1 MYKYVL
7 IFNRRRRLAILLA
20 QNTTDTVTQGVIE
33 NIEKLGNLDFS
44 KIQMGKL
51 VEKLVEWGATTGFKL
66 ILGIIIIYI
75 GFKIINKFV
84 KRVMTILEKRE
95 VDITISKFLRSLMT
109 VSLKVI
115 LVLPVLG
122 YWGIQLS
129 GIAAIVASA
138 GVAIGLALQ
147 GSLSNFAGGFIIL
160 FIRPFK
166 VGDYIETSTYGGVV
180 EQIGLFYTQLVTF
193 DNKQILIPNGSL
205 SNGSLI
211 NYSAKSTRR
220 VDLIFSVGYEND
232 ISKVKSILNKIVEH
246 HKLILNDPKPF
257 IGVNAHNTSSI
268 DFVLKAWCNTENY
281 WGVYHS
287 LLEEV
292 KITFDKENISIP
304 YPQMDLHLKE
314 VLKK

>member
-1 MYKYVL
+1 MFLEQKATDVTTEDVL
-7 IFNRRRRLAILLA
+7 K
-20 QNTTDTVTQGVIE
+20 GIE
-33 NIEKLGNLDFS
+33 QLGNLDFS
-44 KIQMGKL
+44 KIKMSSL
-51 VEKLVEWGATTGFKL
+51 IEKLVEWAATTGFKL
-66 ILGIIIIYI
+66 IVGALIISI
-75 GFKIINKFV
+75 GFKIINKLVGRFMNV
-84 KRVMTILEKRE
+84 LEKRE
-95 VDITISKFLRSLMT
+95 VDITISKFLKSLIT
-109 VSLKVI
+109 VSLKVS

-129 GIAAIVASA
+129 GIAALVASA

-211 NYSAKSTRR
+211 NYSAKPTRR
-220 VDLIFSVGYEND
+220 VGYEND
-232 ISKVKSILNKIVEH
+232 IHHVKDILTKIVEN
-246 HKLILNDPKPF
+246 HKLILKDPKPF
-257 IGVNAHNTSSI
+257 IGVSAHSASSI
-268 DFVLKAWCNTENY
+268 DFVVRVWGNTENY
-281 WGVYHS
+281 WNIYHD

-314 VLKK
+314 VYKK

>member
-1 MYKYVL
+1 M
-7 IFNRRRRLAILLA
+7 LLG
-20 QNTTDTVTQGVIE
+20 QQTVTSGTEEAIKGLEQ
-33 NIEKLGNLDFS
+33 LGKVDFT
-44 KIQMGKL
+44 KIKMSSL
-51 VEKLVEWGATTGFKL
+51 IEKLVEWAATTGFKL
-66 ILGIIIIYI
+66 IVGALIISI
-75 GFKIINKFV
+75 GFKLIKNIVNKFMGV
-84 KRVMTILEKRE
+84 LEKRD
-95 VDITISKFLRSLMT
+95 VDITLCKFLKSLIT
-109 VSLKVI
+109 VSLKI
-115 LVLPVLG
+115 MLVLPVLG

-129 GIAAIVASA
+129 GIAALVASA

-180 EQIGLFYTQLVTF
+180 EQIGLFYTQLATP
-193 DNKQILIPNGSL
+193 DNKQILIPNGAL

-232 ISKVKSILNKIVEH
+232 ITHVKEVLNKIVENNN
-246 HKLILNDPKPF
+246 LILKDPKPF
-257 IGVNAHNTSSI
+257 IGVTAHSASSV
-268 DFVLKAWCNTENY
+268 DFVVRAWCDTQDY
-281 WGVYHS
+281 WNIYFD

-314 VLKK
+314 VNKK

>member
-1 MYKYVL
+1 MFLEQKATDVTTEDVL
-7 IFNRRRRLAILLA
+7 K
-20 QNTTDTVTQGVIE
+20 GIE
-33 NIEKLGNLDFS
+33 QLGNLDFS
-44 KIQMGKL
+44 KIKMSSL
-51 VEKLVEWGATTGFKL
+51 IEKLVEWAATTGFKL
-66 ILGIIIIYI
+66 IVGALIISI
-75 GFKIINKFV
+75 GFKIINKLVGRFMNV
-84 KRVMTILEKRE
+84 LEKRE
-95 VDITISKFLRSLMT
+95 VDITISKFLKSLIT

-129 GIAAIVASA
+129 GIAALVASA

-160 FIRPFK
+160 FIPFK

-232 ISKVKSILNKIVEH
+232 IHHVKDILTKIVEN
-246 HKLILNDPKPF
+246 HKLILKDPKPF
-257 IGVNAHNTSSI
+257 IGVSAHSASSI
-268 DFVLKAWCNTENY
+268 DFVVRVWGNTENY
-281 WGVYHS
+281 WNIYHD

-314 VLKK
+314 VYKK

>member
-1 MYKYVL
+1 M
-7 IFNRRRRLAILLA
+7 FLA
-20 QNTTDTVTQGVIE
+20 QNTDAVTNEVIKNIQNLE
-33 NIEKLGNLDFS
+33 NIDFS
-44 KIQMGKL
+44 KVKMSSL
-51 VEKLVEWGATTGFKL
+51 LEKLLEWTATTGFKL
-66 ILGIIIIYI
+66 IIGALIISI
-75 GFKIINKFV
+75 GFKLINKFV
-84 KRVMTILEKRE
+84 GRFIDVLEKKD
-95 VDITISKFLRSLMT
+95 VDITLSKFLKSLIT
-109 VSLKVI
+109 VGLKII

-129 GIAAIVASA
+129 GIAALVASA

-166 VGDYIETSTYGGVV
+166 VGDYIETATYGGTV
-180 EQIGLFYTQLVTF
+180 EQIGLFYTQLVTI
-193 DNKQILIPNGSL
+193 DNKQILIPNGTL

-211 NYSAKSTRR
+211 NYSAKPTRR
-220 VDLIFSVGYEND
+220 VDLTFSVGYEND
-232 ISKVKSILNKIVEH
+232 ITHVKEVLNKIIERN
-246 HKLILNDPKPF
+246 KLILNEPAPF
-257 IGVNAHNTSSI
+257 VAVSAHSASSV
-268 DFVLKAWCNTENY
+268 DFVVRAWCKTENY
-281 WGVYHS
+281 WSIYFD

>member
-1 MYKYVL
+1 M
-7 IFNRRRRLAILLA
+7 FLA
-20 QNTTDTVTQGVIE
+20 QNTDAATNEVIKNIQNLE
-33 NIEKLGNLDFS
+33 NIDFS
-44 KIQMGKL
+44 KVKMSSL
-51 VEKLVEWGATTGFKL
+51 LEKLLEWTATTGFKL
-66 ILGIIIIYI
+66 IIGALIISI
-75 GFKIINKFV
+75 GFKLINKFV
-84 KRVMTILEKRE
+84 GRFIDVLEKKD
-95 VDITISKFLRSLMT
+95 VDITLSKFLKSLIT
-109 VSLKVI
+109 VGLKII

-129 GIAAIVASA
+129 GIAALVASA

-166 VGDYIETSTYGGVV
+166 VGDYIETATYGGTV
-180 EQIGLFYTQLVTF
+180 EQIGLFYTHLVTI
-193 DNKQILIPNGSL
+193 DNKQILIPNGTL

-211 NYSAKSTRR
+211 NYSAKPTRR
-220 VDLIFSVGYEND
+220 VDLTFSVGYEND
-232 ISKVKSILNKIVEH
+232 ITHVKEVLNKIIERN
-246 HKLILNDPKPF
+246 KLILNEPAPF
-257 IGVNAHNTSSI
+257 VAVSAHSASSV
-268 DFVLKAWCNTENY
+268 DFVVRAWCNTENY
-281 WGVYHS
+281 WSIYFD

>member
-1 MYKYVL
+1 MFLEQKATDVTTEDVL
-7 IFNRRRRLAILLA
+7 K
-20 QNTTDTVTQGVIE
+20 GIE
-33 NIEKLGNLDFS
+33 QLGNLDFS
-44 KIQMGKL
+44 KIKMSSL
-51 VEKLVEWGATTGFKL
+51 IEKLVEWAATTGFKL
-66 ILGIIIIYI
+66 IVGALIISI
-75 GFKIINKFV
+75 GFKIINKLVGRFMNV
-84 KRVMTILEKRE
+84 LEKRE
-95 VDITISKFLRSLMT
+95 VDITISKFLKSLIT

-129 GIAAIVASA
+129 GIAALVASA

-232 ISKVKSILNKIVEH
+232 IHHVKDILTKIVEN
-246 HKLILNDPKPF
+246 HKLILKDPKP
-257 IGVNAHNTSSI
+257 
-268 DFVLKAWCNTENY
+268 L
-281 WGVYHS
+281 
-287 LLEEV
+287 
-292 KITFDKENISIP
+292 
-304 YPQMDLHLKE
+304 
-314 VLKK
+314 

>member
-1 MYKYVL
+1 ML
-7 IFNRRRRLAILLA
+7 SG
-20 QNTTDTVTQGVIE
+20 QQTVTSGTEEAIKGLEQLGKVDFTKIKMSSL
-33 NIEKLGNLDFS
+33 IEKL
-44 KIQMGKL
+44 I
-51 VEKLVEWGATTGFKL
+51 EWAATTGFKL
-66 ILGIIIIYI
+66 IVGALIISI
-75 GFKIINKFV
+75 GFKLIKNIVNKFMGV
-84 KRVMTILEKRE
+84 LEKRD
-95 VDITISKFLRSLMT
+95 VDITLCKFLKSLIT
-109 VSLKVI
+109 VSLKI
-115 LVLPVLG
+115 MLVLPVLG

-129 GIAAIVASA
+129 GIAALVASA

-180 EQIGLFYTQLVTF
+180 EQIGLFYTQLATP

-220 VDLIFSVGYEND
+220 VDLTFSVGYEND
-232 ISKVKSILNKIVEH
+232 ITHVKEVLNKIVENNN
-246 HKLILNDPKPF
+246 LILKDPKPF
-257 IGVNAHNTSSI
+257 IGVSAHSASSV
-268 DFVLKAWCNTENY
+268 DFVVRAWCDTQNY
-281 WGVYHS
+281 WDIYFD

-292 KITFDKENISIP
+292 KITFDKENIRIP

-314 VLKK
+314 INKK

>member
-1 MYKYVL
+1 M
-7 IFNRRRRLAILLA
+7 LLT
-20 QNTTDTVTQGVIE
+20 QNSTDAATEEVIK
-33 NIEKLGNLDFS
+33 NIEKLGNIDFS
-44 KIQMGKL
+44 KIKMSSL
-51 VEKLVEWGATTGFKL
+51 IEKLIEWAATTGFKL
-66 ILGIIIIYI
+66 IVGALIISI
-75 GFKIINKFV
+75 GFKLIKNIVNKFMGV
-84 KRVMTILEKRE
+84 LEKRD
-95 VDITISKFLRSLMT
+95 VDITLCKFLKSLIT
-109 VSLKVI
+109 VTLKI
-115 LVLPVLG
+115 MLVLPVLG

-129 GIAAIVASA
+129 GIAALVASA

-180 EQIGLFYTQLVTF
+180 EQIGLFYTQLATP

-220 VDLIFSVGYEND
+220 VDLTFSVGYEND
-232 ISKVKSILNKIVEH
+232 ITHVKEVLNKIVENNN
-246 HKLILNDPKPF
+246 LILKDPKPF
-257 IGVNAHNTSSI
+257 IGVSAHSASSV
-268 DFVLKAWCNTENY
+268 DFVVRAWCDTQDY
-281 WGVYHS
+281 WNIYFD

-314 VLKK
+314 VNKK

>member
-1 MYKYVL
+1 MFLEQKATDVTTEDVL
-7 IFNRRRRLAILLA
+7 K
-20 QNTTDTVTQGVIE
+20 GIE
-33 NIEKLGNLDFS
+33 QLGNLDFS
-44 KIQMGKL
+44 KIKMSSL
-51 VEKLVEWGATTGFKL
+51 IEKLVEWAATTGFKL
-66 ILGIIIIYI
+66 IEGALIISI
-75 GFKIINKFV
+75 GFKIINKLVGRFMNV
-84 KRVMTILEKRE
+84 LEKRE
-95 VDITISKFLRSLMT
+95 VDITISKFLKSLIT

-129 GIAAIVASA
+129 GIAALVASA

-211 NYSAKSTRR
+211 NYSAKPTRR
-220 VDLIFSVGYEND
+220 VDLIFCVGYEND
-232 ISKVKSILNKIVEH
+232 IHHVKDILTKIVEN
-246 HKLILNDPKPF
+246 HKLILKDPKPF
-257 IGVNAHNTSSI
+257 IGVSAHSASSI
-268 DFVLKAWCNTENY
+268 DFVVRVWGNTENY
-281 WGVYHS
+281 WNIYHD

-314 VLKK
+314 VYKK

>member
-1 MYKYVL
+1 M
-7 IFNRRRRLAILLA
+7 LLG
-20 QNTTDTVTQGVIE
+20 QQTVTSGTEEAIKGLEQ
-33 NIEKLGNLDFS
+33 LGKVDFT
-44 KIQMGKL
+44 KIKMSSL
-51 VEKLVEWGATTGFKL
+51 IEKLVEWAATTGFKL
-66 ILGIIIIYI
+66 IVGALIISI
-75 GFKIINKFV
+75 GFKLIKNIVNKFMGV
-84 KRVMTILEKRE
+84 LEKRD
-95 VDITISKFLRSLMT
+95 VDITLCKFLKSLIT
-109 VSLKVI
+109 VSLKI
-115 LVLPVLG
+115 MLVLPVLG

-129 GIAAIVASA
+129 GIAALVASA

-180 EQIGLFYTQLVTF
+180 EQIGLFYTQLATP

-220 VDLIFSVGYEND
+220 VDLTFSVGYEND
-232 ISKVKSILNKIVEH
+232 ITHVKEVLNKIIERNT
-246 HKLILNDPKPF
+246 LILKDPAPF
-257 IGVNAHNTSSI
+257 VAVSAHSASSV
-268 DFVLKAWCNTENY
+268 DFVVRAWCNTEDY
-281 WGVYHS
+281 WSIYFD

-314 VLKK
+314 VYKK

>member
-1 MYKYVL
+1 MLSGQKIATSGTEEAIKGLEQLGKVDFTKIKMSSL
-7 IFNRRRRLAILLA
+7 I
-20 QNTTDTVTQGVIE
+20 
-33 NIEKLGNLDFS
+33 
-44 KIQMGKL
+44 
-51 VEKLVEWGATTGFKL
+51 EKLVEWAATTGFKL
-66 ILGIIIIYI
+66 IVGALIISI
-75 GFKIINKFV
+75 GFKLIKNIVNKFMGV
-84 KRVMTILEKRE
+84 LEKRD
-95 VDITISKFLRSLMT
+95 VDITLCKFLKSLIT
-109 VSLKVI
+109 VTLKI
-115 LVLPVLG
+115 MLVLPVLG

-129 GIAAIVASA
+129 GIAALVASA

-166 VGDYIETSTYGGVV
+166 VGDYIETATYGGVV
-180 EQIGLFYTQLVTF
+180 EQIGLFYTHLVTV

-220 VDLIFSVGYEND
+220 VDLTFSVGYEND
-232 ISKVKSILNKIVEH
+232 ITHVKEVLNKIVENNN
-246 HKLILNDPKPF
+246 LILKDPKPF
-257 IGVNAHNTSSI
+257 IGVSAHSASSV
-268 DFVLKAWCNTENY
+268 DFVVRAWCDTQDY
-281 WGVYHS
+281 WNIYFD

-314 VLKK
+314 INKK

>member
-1 MYKYVL
+1 MHV
-7 IFNRRRRLAILLA
+7 
-20 QNTTDTVTQGVIE
+20 
-33 NIEKLGNLDFS
+33 
-44 KIQMGKL
+44 
-51 VEKLVEWGATTGFKL
+51 
-66 ILGIIIIYI
+66 
-75 GFKIINKFV
+75 
-84 KRVMTILEKRE
+84 LEKRE
-95 VDITISKFLRSLMT
+95 VDITISKFLKSLIT

-129 GIAAIVASA
+129 GIAALVASA

-180 EQIGLFYTQLVTF
+180 EQIGLFYTQLATF

-211 NYSAKSTRR
+211 NYSAKPTRR

-232 ISKVKSILNKIVEH
+232 IHHVKDILTKIVEN
-246 HKLILNDPKPF
+246 HKLILKDPKPF
-257 IGVNAHNTSSI
+257 IGVSAHSASSI
-268 DFVLKAWCNTENY
+268 DFVVRVWGNTENY
-281 WGVYHS
+281 WNIYHD

-292 KITFDKENISIP
+292 KVTFDKENISIP

-314 VLKK
+314 VYKK

>member
-1 MYKYVL
+1 MYKYGL
-7 IFNRRRRLAILLA
+7 IFHRRRRLTILLA
-20 QNTTDTVTQGVIE
+20 QNTTDTLTQGVIE
-33 NIEKLGNLDFS
+33 NIEKLGSLDLS
-44 KIQMGKL
+44 KIKMSKL
-51 VEKLVEWGATTGFKL
+51 IEQLVEWGATTGFKL

-75 GFKIINKFV
+75 GFKIINNFV

-95 VDITISKFLRSLMT
+95 VDITLSKFLKSLIT
-109 VSLKVI
+109 VSLKII

-129 GIAAIVASA
+129 GLAAIVASA

-220 VDLIFSVGYEND
+220 VDLIFSVGYE
-232 ISKVKSILNKIVEH
+232 H
-246 HKLILNDPKPF
+246 
-257 IGVNAHNTSSI
+257 
-268 DFVLKAWCNTENY
+268 
-281 WGVYHS
+281 
-287 LLEEV
+287 
-292 KITFDKENISIP
+292 
-304 YPQMDLHLKE
+304 
-314 VLKK
+314 

>member
-1 MYKYVL
+1 M
-7 IFNRRRRLAILLA
+7 FLA
-20 QNTTDTVTQGVIE
+20 QNTDAATNEVIKNIE
-33 NIEKLGNLDFS
+33 NLEHIDFS
-44 KIQMGKL
+44 KVKMSSL
-51 VEKLVEWGATTGFKL
+51 LEKLVEWTATTGFKL
-66 ILGIIIIYI
+66 IIGALIISI
-75 GFKIINKFV
+75 GFKLINKFV
-84 KRVMTILEKRE
+84 GRFIDVLEKKD
-95 VDITISKFLRSLMT
+95 VDITLSKFLKSLIT
-109 VSLKVI
+109 VGLKVI

-129 GIAAIVASA
+129 GIAALVASA

-166 VGDYIETSTYGGVV
+166 VGDYIETATYGGTV
-180 EQIGLFYTQLVTF
+180 EQIGLFYTHLTTV
-193 DNKQILIPNGSL
+193 DNKQILIPNGTL

-211 NYSAKSTRR
+211 NYSAKPTRR
-220 VDLIFSVGYEND
+220 VDLTFSVGYEND
-232 ISKVKSILNKIVEH
+232 ITHVKDVLNKIIE
-246 HKLILNDPKPF
+246 KNILILKDPAPF
-257 IGVNAHNTSSI
+257 VAVSAHSASSV
-268 DFVLKAWCNTENY
+268 DFVVRAWCNTEDY
-281 WGVYHS
+281 WSIYFD

>member
-1 MYKYVL
+1 MFLEQKATDVTTEDVL
-7 IFNRRRRLAILLA
+7 K
-20 QNTTDTVTQGVIE
+20 GIE
-33 NIEKLGNLDFS
+33 QLGNLDFS
-44 KIQMGKL
+44 KIKMSSL
-51 VEKLVEWGATTGFKL
+51 IEKLVEWAATTGFKL
-66 ILGIIIIYI
+66 VGR
-75 GFKIINKFV
+75 FMNV
-84 KRVMTILEKRE
+84 LEKRE
-95 VDITISKFLRSLMT
+95 VDITISKFLKSLIT
-109 VSLKVI
+109 VTLKVI

-129 GIAAIVASA
+129 GIAALVASA

-211 NYSAKSTRR
+211 NYSAKPTRR

-232 ISKVKSILNKIVEH
+232 IHHVKDILTKIVEN
-246 HKLILNDPKPF
+246 HKLILKDPKPF
-257 IGVNAHNTSSI
+257 IGVSAHSASSI
-268 DFVLKAWCNTENY
+268 DFVVRVWGNTENY
-281 WGVYHS
+281 WNIYHD

-292 KITFDKENISIP
+292 KVTFDKENISIP

-314 VLKK
+314 VYKK

>member
-1 MYKYVL
+1 MFLEQKATDVATEDVL
-7 IFNRRRRLAILLA
+7 K
-20 QNTTDTVTQGVIE
+20 GIE
-33 NIEKLGNLDFS
+33 QLGNLDFS
-44 KIQMGKL
+44 KIKMSSL
-51 VEKLVEWGATTGFKL
+51 IEKLVEWAATTGFKL
-66 ILGIIIIYI
+66 IVGALIISI
-75 GFKIINKFV
+75 GFKIINKLVGRFMNV
-84 KRVMTILEKRE
+84 LEKRE
-95 VDITISKFLRSLMT
+95 VDITISKFLKSLIT

-122 YWGIQLS
+122 CWGIQLS
-129 GIAAIVASA
+129 GIAALVASA
-138 GVAIGLALQ
+138 GVAIGLAPQ

-211 NYSAKSTRR
+211 NYSAKPTRR
-220 VDLIFSVGYEND
+220 VDLIFCVGYEND
-232 ISKVKSILNKIVEH
+232 IHRVKDILTKIVEN
-246 HKLILNDPKPF
+246 HKLILKDPKPF
-257 IGVNAHNTSSI
+257 IGVSAHSASSI
-268 DFVLKAWCNTENY
+268 DFVVRVWGNTENY
-281 WGVYHS
+281 WNIYHD

-314 VLKK
+314 VYKK

>member
-1 MYKYVL
+1 MFLEQKATDVTTEDVL
-7 IFNRRRRLAILLA
+7 K
-20 QNTTDTVTQGVIE
+20 GIE
-33 NIEKLGNLDFS
+33 QLGNLDFS
-44 KIQMGKL
+44 KIKMSSL
-51 VEKLVEWGATTGFKL
+51 IEKLVEWAATTGFKL
-66 ILGIIIIYI
+66 IVGALIISI
-75 GFKIINKFV
+75 GFKIINKLVGRFMNV
-84 KRVMTILEKRE
+84 LEKRE
-95 VDITISKFLRSLMT
+95 VDITISKFLNSLIT

-129 GIAAIVASA
+129 GIAALVASA

-211 NYSAKSTRR
+211 NYSAKPTRR
-220 VDLIFSVGYEND
+220 VDLIFCVGYEND
-232 ISKVKSILNKIVEH
+232 IHHVKDILTKIVEN
-246 HKLILNDPKPF
+246 HKLILKDPKPF
-257 IGVNAHNTSSI
+257 IGVSAHSASSI
-268 DFVLKAWCNTENY
+268 DFVVRVWGNTENY
-281 WGVYHS
+281 WNIYHD

-314 VLKK
+314 VYKK